1 MSKKSVAVVMGGY
14 SDEYV
19 VSLKSGQLI
28 YDSLDRDLYDVYKVV
43 ILKDEWYFLDENDR
57 KYEINKGDFSVT
69 LNNEKLKFDVCFNI
83 IHGTPGENGI
93 LQAYWDAI
101 GQTYT
106 GCGFYQSA
114 LTFNKKD
121 TLAVLSKYGIPSA
134 KSIYL
139 RKGETINVE
148 EIVEELKLP
157 LFVKPNQSGSSLG
170 ISKVKDKSELIAA
183 TEIAFKEDDEIL
195 IESFLDG
202 MEVSVGVIDF
212 KGETIVLGITEI
224 VPTNEFFDYEAKY
237 EGASEE
243 ITPARIDD
251 ATRIRVEE
259 IAKRAYDSLGMS
271 GFSRSEY
278 ILMDGIPYMLE
289 MNTNP
294 GFSPASILPQQARH
308 YGISIKDLC
317 GNEVEKALAK
327 KSNENN

>member
-1 MSKKSVAVVMGGY
+1 MAKKNVAVVMGGF

-28 YDSLDRDLYDVYKVV
+28 YDELDRDLYNVYKVH
-43 ILKDEWYFLDENDR
+43 ILQDGWYLVDENDT
-57 KYEINKGDFSVT
+57 KTPIDKGDFSAN
-69 LNNEKLKFDVCFNI
+69 LNGEKLKFDACFNI

-93 LQAYWDAI
+93 LQAYWDAV
-101 GQTYT
+101 GQKYT
-106 GCGFYQSA
+106 GCDFYQSA

-134 KSIYL
+134 KSVYI
-139 RKGETINVE
+139 RKGENYNQE
-148 EIVEELKLP
+148 EIVATLGLP

-170 ISKVKDKSELIAA
+170 ISKVKEISEMANAI
-183 TEIAFKEDDEIL
+183 EVAFKEDDEIL

-202 MEVSVGVIDF
+202 TEVSVGVLDY

-224 VPTNEFFDYEAKY
+224 VPKNEFFDYEAKY
-237 EGASEE
+237 LGASEE

-251 ATRIRVEE
+251 ATRLKVEE

-271 GFSRSEY
+271 GFSRSEF
-278 ILMDGIPYMLE
+278 IIMDGTPYMLE

-294 GFSPASILPQQARH
+294 GFSSASILPQQAKIF
-308 YGISIKDLC
+308 GISIKDLC

-327 KSNENN
+327 K

>member
-1 MSKKSVAVVMGGY
+1 MSKKNVAVVMGGY

-28 YDSLDRDLYDVYKVV
+28 YDSLDRDLYNVYKVV
-43 ILKDEWYFLDENDR
+43 VLKDEWYFLTEDEQ
-57 KYEINKGDFSVT
+57 KLPINKADFTVEHQ
-69 LNNEKLKFDVCFNI
+69 NETLKFDVCFNI

-93 LQAYWDAI
+93 LQAYWDTI

-106 GCGFYQSA
+106 GCDFYQSA

-121 TLAVLSKYGIPSA
+121 TLAVLSKYGITSA
-134 KSIYL
+134 QSIYI
-139 RKGETINVE
+139 RKGETINEDEV
-148 EIVEELKLP
+148 VDTLKLP

-170 ISKVKDKSELIAA
+170 ISKVKEKSELKAA
-183 TEIAFKEDDEIL
+183 LEVAFKEDDEVL

-202 MEVSVGVIDF
+202 TEVSVGVIDY

-224 VPTNEFFDYEAKY
+224 VSKNEFFDYEAKY

-251 ATRIRVEE
+251 ATRIKVEE
-259 IAKRAYDSLGMS
+259 IAKKAYESLGMS

-278 ILMDGIPYMLE
+278 IIMKGTPYMLE

-294 GFSPASILPQQARH
+294 GFSPASILPQQAKI

-317 GNEVEKALAK
+317 GNEVEKALNK
-327 KSNENN
+327 VRS

>member
-1 MSKKSVAVVMGGY
+1 MSKKQVAVVMGGY

-28 YDSLDRDLYDVYKVV
+28 YDSLDRNLYDVYKVV
-43 ILKDEWYFLDENDR
+43 ILKDEWYFLDENDQ
-57 KYEINKGDFSVT
+57 KHAISKGDFSVT
-69 LNNEKLKFDVCFNI
+69 PDNRETLRFDVCFNI

-101 GQTYT
+101 GQKYT
-106 GCGFYQSA
+106 GCDFYQSA

-134 KSIYL
+134 KSVYL
-139 RKGETINVE
+139 RKGEKINE
-148 EIVEELKLP
+148 DEIIENLGLP
-157 LFVKPNQSGSSLG
+157 VFVKPNQSGSSLG
-170 ISKVKDKSELIAA
+170 ISKVKEKSGLLAA

-202 MEVSVGVIDF
+202 MEVSVGVIDY
-212 KGETIVLGITEI
+212 KGETLVLGITEI
-224 VPTNEFFDYEAKY
+224 VPQNEFFDYEAKY

-251 ATRIRVEE
+251 ETRIRIEE
-259 IAKRAYDSLGMS
+259 IAKRAYNSLGMS
-271 GFSRSEY
+271 GFSRSEF

-294 GFSPASILPQQARH
+294 GFSPASILPQQAKI
-308 YGISIKDLC
+308 YGISITDLC
-317 GNEVEKALAK
+317 GDEVEKALSK
-327 KSNENN
+327 NQNV